1 MERVTFSNA
10 LGTGLVGHYHSAA
23 NGNGI
28 VLVHGFCNDKSS
40 NGRFDALSN
49 ALNSAGFA
57 VLAFDCGGCGESDDT
72 ALTPEGLA
80 ADIDAVCTFMV
91 NKGHHRLGLFGNS
104 LGGSL
109 CLRVRRP
116 EIVAMATTGAATE
129 PVSYDW
135 SEHYTIQQLAERD
148 QTGFLTDPVDGK
160 WRDRVVVS
168 EALLRAFGE
177 ASRGQRLAGLTCPV
191 LLIHGGSPDDAEER
205 MLAHAASRAMAVLP
219 PGSRTMIVDGAS
231 HGLRGHWDAV
241 NEAVTS
247 WFCEWLQD
255 HADP

>member
-10 LGTGLVGHYHSAA
+10 LGTGLVGHYHTAPTGS
-23 NGNGI
+23 GI

-40 NGRFDALSN
+40 NGHFDALSI
-49 ALNSAGFA
+49 ALKTAGLA
-57 VLAFDCGGCGESDDT
+57 VLAFDCGGCGESEDT

-80 ADIDAVCTFMV
+80 TDIDAACTFMV
-91 NKGHHRLGLFGNS
+91 NMGHHRLGLFGNS

-109 CLRVRRP
+109 CLQFRRP
-116 EIVAMATTGAATE
+116 DIVAMATTGAATE
-129 PVSYDW
+129 PLSNDW

-148 QTGFLTDPVDGK
+148 QTGFLTNPVDGT

-177 ASRGQRLAGLTCPV
+177 GSRGERLAGLACPV

-205 MLAHAASRAMAVLP
+205 MLAEAASRTMSVLP

-231 HGLRGHWDAV
+231 HGLREHWDVV

-247 WFCEWLQD
+247 WFCERLQGHSD
-255 HADP
+255 G